1 MKRILWCCLICTL
14 ALFGSEREITT
25 VSADAPHTTQGEFN
39 ERDEINRSF
48 ELAANSQI
56 EVSSI
61 SGPVE
66 ITTGNGNS
74 AEVRIV
80 RTARNPADLRY
91 RKILI
96 EHDSNSLSLRGEQH
110 VGRHPQV
117 NHHVILKLPRQIN
130 LKVVSISGPVMIGN
144 VDGQA
149 EINSISGPLT
159 IEDIGGKAKITSIS
173 GPLKVGQVGG
183 ELTIHSVSGS
193 AEIERVAGR
202 FSATSISGSFSATIE
217 RLEESGINISS
228 VSGEVILKFAEEID
242 ADLTATS
249 ISGRVELRLA
259 NVVRDISTGPS
270 DTRARIGRGGPPILI
285 TSVSGTVR
293 IDRS

>member
-14 ALFGSEREITT
+14 ALLGCGRDMTT
-25 VSADAPHTTQGEFN
+25 VSADAPHATQGEFN
-39 ERDEINRSF
+39 ERDEINRTF
-48 ELAANSQI
+48 ELSPNSQI

-66 ITTGNGNS
+66 ITTGSGNS
-74 AEVRIV
+74 AEVRII
-80 RTARNPADLRY
+80 RTARNAADLRY

-96 EHDSNSLSLRGEQH
+96 EQESNSLSLRGEQH
-110 VGRHPQV
+110 VERHPQV

-130 LKVVSISGPVMIGN
+130 LKIVSISGPVTIGN

-149 EINSISGPLT
+149 EITSISGSLG
-159 IEDIGGKAKITSIS
+159 IGNIGGTAKITSIS

-202 FSATSISGSFSATIE
+202 FSATSISGSLSATIE
-217 RLEESGINISS
+217 RLDESGINIRS
-228 VSGEVILKFAEEID
+228 VSGEVILKFAEEIN

-259 NVVRDISTGPS
+259 NVVKDTSTGPS

>member
-1 MKRILWCCLICTL
+1 TFWCCLICTI
-14 ALFGSEREITT
+14 ALFGSGRDMT
-25 VSADAPHTTQGEFN
+25 VSADVQYTIQGEFN
-39 ERDEINRSF
+39 ERDEINQTFQLSP
-48 ELAANSQI
+48 NSHI

-66 ITTGNGNS
+66 ITTGSGNS
-74 AEVRIV
+74 AEVRII
-80 RTARNPADLRY
+80 RTARNVADLRY

-96 EHDSNSLSLRGEQH
+96 EHDSNRLSLRGEQH

-117 NHHVILKLPRQIN
+117 DHHVILKLPRQIN
-130 LKVVSISGPVMIGN
+130 LKVVSISGPVTIGN

-159 IEDIGGKAKITSIS
+159 IGDIGGKAKLSSIS

-183 ELTIHSVSGS
+183 ELAIHSVSGS

-202 FSATSISGSFSATIE
+202 FSATSISGSFSATID
-217 RLEESGINISS
+217 RLEESGISIRS
-228 VSGEVILKFAEEID
+228 VSGEVTLKFAEEIN

-249 ISGRVELRLA
+249 ISGSVELRLL
-259 NVVRDISTGPS
+259 NVVKDNSTGPS